1 MAITFNGTTISSVS
15 FSSASISSVTFNGTE
30 VFDRVVE
37 YTFPNANAIMTSDS
51 KYGFAISGGT
61 NSSVGSEEYANL
73 RHGNQSIIFPK
84 GV

>member
-1 MAITFNGTTISSVS
+1 MAITINGTNISAISFNGTSM
-15 FSSASISSVTFNGTE
+15 SSVTFNGTE
-30 VFDRVVE
+30 VFNQLVE